1 MGTAVGNKV
10 IAFNLF
16 LFLLAI
22 YLFTSGG
29 NNIESSDQQI
39 ARFETTRSIIE
50 NGDLSISD
58 GTGIKGNNGKDYS
71 WYGIGQP
78 ILAIPFYIIG
88 KSLGKDAGAQG
99 MVSLLNLFVVAASGV
114 VLFFLINNLGYSKKT
129 ALAVT
134 VFYALGTLAWPQS
147 KHPFDHPVETLFVLL
162 AIFYAQI
169 YVNGSK
175 TTYLI
180 LSAVSLGFA
189 FITRV
194 PAILS
199 LAPIF
204 LFLSYRHLEG
214 GYTAKSVIAAI
225 KDCSIYS
232 LALVPFVLIQLW
244 YNYARFGSVFETG
257 IPLMAQRAGIDFFT
271 GTPFLTGLSGFLI
284 SPGKGFFY
292 YSPISILFFFSI
304 RGFYNRHK
312 GLTLCI
318 LGIIAS
324 YLAFLSRNIY
334 WHGDWSWGPR
344 YLFVL
349 IPLMMLP
356 ISDFVERRYWNGK
369 RTLRYAVLAL
379 FGISVAV
386 QTIGVAVAFTHYF
399 FSLQVE
405 KSVKFTYVGGN
416 EVPAIIEPPA
426 GTHFEWDKFPIVY
439 QAASSL
445 KIWKGLKEY
454 RFIAK
459 PGKIY
464 TPQEALKFS
473 MEFNVFD
480 FWWLYALYTGTSPY
494 MILSV
499 LIILSF
505 IIILS
510 WIKVLRLV
518 RI

>member
-1 MGTAVGNKV
+1 MGSMVGNRG
-10 IAFNLF
+10 IAFYLF
-16 LFLLAI
+16 LFLFAI
-22 YLFTSGG
+22 YLFTAQD
-29 NNIESSDQQI
+29 NNVYFSDQQQV
-39 ARFETTRSIIE
+39 RFDTT
-50 NGDLSISD
+50 LSIVERGELSVPD
-58 GTGIKGNNGKDYS
+58 GTGVKGNNGKDYS

-78 ILAIPFYIIG
+78 ILAIPFYTIG
-88 KSLGKDAGAQG
+88 KPLGGEVRAQG

-114 VLFFLINNLGYSKKT
+114 VLFFLITNLGYSKKT

-147 KHPFDHPVETLFVLL
+147 KHPFDHPVEALFVLL

-169 YVNGSK
+169 YVKSGRIR
-175 TTYLI
+175 YLL
-180 LSAVSLGFA
+180 LSAASLGFA

-194 PAILS
+194 PTVLS

-204 LFLSYRHLEG
+204 FFLSYERPES
-214 GYTAKSVIAAI
+214 GYTVKRAAAAI
-225 KDCSIYS
+225 RDCSLYS
-232 LALVPFVLIQLW
+232 LALAPFVLMQFW
-244 YNYARFGSVFETG
+244 YNYARFGSIFETG
-257 IPLMAQRAGIDFFT
+257 ITLMAQKAGIDFFA

-304 RGFYNRHK
+304 RGFYKKHI
-312 GLTLCI
+312 GLTFCI

-344 YLFVL
+344 YLFVITSL
-349 IPLMMLP
+349 LMVPTADL
-356 ISDFVERRYWNGK
+356 VERVFYTGK
-369 RTLRYAVLAL
+369 SSLRYFILGL
-379 FGISVAV
+379 FAISIAV
-386 QTIGVAVAFTHYF
+386 QVIGVSVDFNRYF
-399 FSLQVE
+399 MSLQVE
-405 KSVKFTYVGGN
+405 KGVPFTLVGGN
-416 EVPAIIEPPA
+416 GVPYIREPPA
-426 GTHFEWDKFPIVY
+426 GTHFEWDKFPITY
-439 QAASSL
+439 QAASAL

-454 RFIAK
+454 RFIAR

-464 TPQEALKFS
+464 LPQEALKSS

-480 FWWLYALYTGTSPY
+480 FWWLHALYTGAPPY
-494 MILSV
+494 LILSALV
-499 LIILSF
+499 TLSF
-505 IIILS
+505 IIIFS